1 MAIPSADKAA
11 ILSQFWME
19 FRDDEELKDFV
30 EFNDMGLPLAFFVAS
45 GIVQESPMAETY
57 ISETFDLFL
66 VALEID
72 EAEIEGMET
81 LNDVLDYAR
90 SKKEGD
96 IN

>member
-11 ILSQFWME
+11 ILSQFWRE
-19 FRDDEELKDFV
+19 FRDDEALQDFV

-45 GIVQESPMAETY
+45 GIVQESSMAETY
-57 ISETFDLFL
+57 IGETFDLFL
-66 VALEID
+66 IALEIN
-72 EAEIEGMET
+72 EEEIDGLDN

>member
-19 FRDDEELKDFV
+19 FRDDEALREFV

-45 GIVQESPMAETY
+45 GIVQETPMAEEY
-57 ISETFDLFL
+57 ISETFNLFL
-66 VALEID
+66 IALEIE
-72 EAEIEGMET
+72 EAELEGVDN
-81 LNDVLDYAR
+81 LNDILDYAR

-96 IN
+96 IE

>member
-1 MAIPSADKAA
+1 MATPSADKAA
-11 ILSQFWME
+11 ILSEFWMD
-19 FRDDEELKDFV
+19 FRDDEALKDFV

-57 ISETFDLFL
+57 IAETFDLFL
-66 VALEID
+66 IALEITED
-72 EAEIEGMET
+72 EIEGLET

>member
-19 FRDDEELKDFV
+19 FRDDEALREFV

-45 GIVQESPMAETY
+45 GIVQATPMAEEY
-57 ISETFDLFL
+57 ISETFNLFL
-66 VALEID
+66 IALEI
-72 EAEIEGMET
+72 EEEELEGVDN

-96 IN
+96 IE

>member
-19 FRDDEELKDFV
+19 FRDDEALQDFV
-30 EFNDMGLPLAFFVAS
+30 EFNDMGLPLAFFVSS
-45 GIVQESPMAETY
+45 GIVQESPMAEEY
-57 ISETFDLFL
+57 ISETFNLFL
-66 VALEID
+66 IALEINED
-72 EAEIEGMET
+72 EIEGLEN

-96 IN
+96 I

>member
-30 EFNDMGLPLAFFVAS
+30 EWNDMGLPLAFFVAS

-66 VALEID
+66 VALEI
-72 EAEIEGMET
+72 EEQEIDGMET

-96 IN
+96 VN

>member
-19 FRDDEELKDFV
+19 FRDDEALKDFV

-45 GIVQESPMAETY
+45 GIVQESPMSETY

-66 VALEID
+66 VALEI
-72 EAEIEGMET
+72 EEQEIDGMET
-81 LNDVLDYAR
+81 LNDILDYAR

-96 IN
+96 VN

>member
-1 MAIPSADKAA
+1 MATPSADKAA
-11 ILSQFWME
+11 ILSEFWMD
-19 FRDDEELKDFV
+19 FRDDEALKDFI

-57 ISETFDLFL
+57 IAETFDLFL
-66 VALEID
+66 IALEITED
-72 EAEIEGMET
+72 EIEGLET